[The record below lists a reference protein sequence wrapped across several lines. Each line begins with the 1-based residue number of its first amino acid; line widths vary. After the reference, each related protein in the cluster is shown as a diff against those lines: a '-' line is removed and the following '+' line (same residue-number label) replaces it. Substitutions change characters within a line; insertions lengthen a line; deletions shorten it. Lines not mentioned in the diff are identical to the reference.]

1 MNNTAMLLG
10 LLAGLA
16 LGLLAALTGSP
27 LLTNVAGWSAPVGD
41 LFIRAVQ
48 MVVIPLVVA
57 IVFSGVAGI
66 GDARTLGRIGGSSLG
81 FILGTTVPAVVIGMV
96 GMGAGLRFMPR
107 IESPG
112 GAAPEVAE
120 LPSLIDFV
128 VNLVPA
134 NPFEAAAAGRLLPLL
149 VFAVLL
155 GAAAGT
161 LPAAQRDRLV
171 ELADAATAALI
182 RLVEWVLWTAPIGI
196 FGLVAP
202 ATARMGLGLLQSLA
216 VFVIVVVLG
225 LGLLIVAIYLP
236 TVATIG
242 RVRPSDF
249 LRHVLASFT
258 VGFTTTSS
266 VATLPVLLRDAPKLG
281 VSERVYDVVIPL
293 AAALNRAG
301 SGLFQ
306 GAAVVFLVW
315 LYEVPV
321 TTGGWVGAGIAV
333 FFAASTVAPVP
344 SASIMISL
352 TWPPSRR
359 PSISATRSKASS
371 STGSSASPSAVIIRP
386 RGRRLNSTT
395 PSRCSSSLTW
405 WLTAAWV
412 TFSSSPARVKLLR
425 RAEASKA
432 RRALSGR

>member
-10 LLAGLA
+10 LVTGLA
-16 LGLLAALTGSP
+16 LGLAASITNAPILMDLAA
-27 LLTNVAGWSAPVGD
+27 WSAPFGD
-41 LFIRAVQ
+41 LFIRGVQ

-66 GDARTLGRIGGSSLG
+66 GDTRTLGRIGGSSLG
-81 FILGTTVPAVVIGMV
+81 FIFGTTIPAVIIGMG
-96 GMGAGLRFMPR
+96 GMGLALRFMPT
-107 IESPG
+107 IASPAG
-112 GAAPEVAE
+112 DAPPMGE

-128 VNLVPA
+128 VNLIPR
-134 NPFEAAAAGRLLPLL
+134 NPFQAAADGSLLPLL

-161 LPAAQRDRLV
+161 LEADKRDRLV
-171 ELADAATAALI
+171 EIADAGSAALI

-216 VFVIVVVLG
+216 VFVVVVVIG
-225 LGLLIVAIYLP
+225 LAILVFGIYLP
-236 TVATIG
+236 IVAWIG
-242 RVRPSDF
+242 KVRPADF
-249 LRHVLASFT
+249 LRHVTASFT

-281 VSERVYDVVIPL
+281 VSERVADVVIPL

-306 GAAVVFLVW
+306 GASVVFLAW

-321 TTGGWVGAGIAV
+321 AGGGWVGAGIAV

-344 SASIMISL
+344 SASIMTL
-352 TWPPSRR
+352 AP
-359 PSISATRSKASS
+359 AL
-371 STGSSASPSAVIIRP
+371 SAVGAPMAGLGLLLGIDRIPDMFRS
-386 RGRRLNSTT
+386 GVNQVGHM
-395 PSRCSSSLTW
+395 
-405 WLTAAWV
+405 AAAAV
-412 TFSSSPARVKLLR
+412 TEGVAGEEPGG
-425 RAEASKA
+425 
-432 RRALSGR
+432 SG